1 MELATTR
8 QASAFFGWLIR
19 KLLMMKTPIRILCAA
34 VAALNLLCSGAA
46 LAQIRIGQT
55 SALTGPAS
63 AAVNEINI
71 GAKLYLNWVNA
82 DGGINGQAIEL
93 VSLDDT
99 NKAPVASEN
108 AAQLIA
114 DQRVVALFLSRGT
127 PQTQAILPHLAQG
140 KIVLIAPS
148 TGAMALHNPVNPW
161 VFNVRASYQRE
172 AEAVVRHMGLTGLD
186 KLAVLYVNDSFG
198 EDAIQG
204 AMKVFK
210 EANATPPMVQAVER
224 EKPNYAA
231 LMPKLTALKPLGV
244 LIIGSPTSVT
254 AGIQAMR
261 QAGLRATVAT
271 LSNNAAGGF
280 ITGLGPDPG
289 SVIVS
294 QVFPSER
301 RLAVPM
307 IAEASRLAA
316 AQKVANLT
324 PAMIEGYAAAKVLVA
339 GLRRAEKESKVITRL
354 SLKRALE
361 SLDRIDIGGLE
372 ISYSPTDHTGLD
384 FADLSI
390 IGADGTFRR

>member
-1 MELATTR
+1 MT
-8 QASAFFGWLIR
+8 
-19 KLLMMKTPIRILCAA
+19 MKTPMLCVAI
-34 VAALNLLCSGAA
+34 AALNFLCSGAA
-46 LAQIRIGQT
+46 LGQIRIGQT

-71 GAKLYLNWVNA
+71 GAKMYLNAVNA
-82 DGGINGQAIEL
+82 EGGIGGQQIEM
-93 VSLDDT
+93 VSLDDN
-99 NKAPVASEN
+99 NKAPAAAEN
-108 AAQLIA
+108 ATQLIN

-127 PQTQAILPHLAQG
+127 PQTQAMLPQLAQG

-148 TGAMALHNPVNPW
+148 TGAMALHHPVNPW

-172 AEAVVRHMGLTGLD
+172 AEAVVRHLGLTGLD
-186 KLAVLYVNDSFG
+186 KLVLLYVNDSFG

-210 EANATPPMVQAVER
+210 EANVKPAMMQSVDR

-231 LMPKLTALKPLGV
+231 LIPKLTELKPLGV

-254 AGIQAMR
+254 AGIHAMR
-261 QAGLRATVAT
+261 AAGLKATVAT

-280 ITGLGPDPG
+280 ITGLGPDAG

-316 AQKVANLT
+316 AQKVTHLT

-339 GLRRAEKESKVITRL
+339 GLRRAEKESKVVTRG

-361 SLDRIDIGGLE
+361 SLDRFDIGGLE
-372 ISYSPTDHTGLD
+372 ISYSATDHTGLD
-384 FADLSI
+384 FADLSM
-390 IGADGTFRR
+390 IGPDGTFRR

>member
-1 MELATTR
+1 
-8 QASAFFGWLIR
+8 
-19 KLLMMKTPIRILCAA
+19 MKTPMLCVAL
-34 VAALNLLCSGAA
+34 AALNFLCSGAA
-46 LAQIRIGQT
+46 LGQIRIGQT

-71 GAKLYLNWVNA
+71 GAKMYLNAVNA
-82 DGGINGQAIEL
+82 EGGIGGQQIEM
-93 VSLDDT
+93 VSLDDN
-99 NKAPVASEN
+99 NKAPAAAEN
-108 AAQLIA
+108 ATQLIN

-127 PQTQAILPHLAQG
+127 PQTQAMLPQLAQG

-148 TGAMALHNPVNPW
+148 TGAMALHQPVNPW

-172 AEAVVRHMGLTGLD
+172 AEAVVRHLGLTGLD
-186 KLAVLYVNDSFG
+186 KLVLLYVNDSFG

-210 EANATPPMVQAVER
+210 EANVKPAMMQSVDR

-231 LMPKLTALKPLGV
+231 LIPKLTELKPLGV

-254 AGIQAMR
+254 AGIHAMR
-261 QAGLRATVAT
+261 AAGLKATVAT

-280 ITGLGPDPG
+280 IAGLGPDAG

-316 AQKVANLT
+316 AQKVTHLT

-339 GLRRAEKESKVITRL
+339 GLRRAEKESKVVTRV

-361 SLDRIDIGGLE
+361 SLDRFDIGGLE
-372 ISYSPTDHTGLD
+372 ISYSATDHTGLD
-384 FADLSI
+384 FADLSM
-390 IGADGTFRR
+390 IGPDGTFRR

>member
-1 MELATTR
+1 
-8 QASAFFGWLIR
+8 
-19 KLLMMKTPIRILCAA
+19 MMKTYIRMLCAA
-34 VAALNLLCSGAA
+34 VAALTLLCSGAA
-46 LAQIRIGQT
+46 HAQIRIGQT

-99 NKAPVASEN
+99 NKAPAAAEN

-210 EANATPPMVQAVER
+210 EANVTPAMVQAVER

-231 LMPKLTALKPLGV
+231 LMPKLTELKPLGV

-254 AGIQAMR
+254 AGIHAMR

-280 ITGLGPDPG
+280 VTGLGPDPG

-316 AQKVANLT
+316 AQKVAHLT

-361 SLDRIDIGGLE
+361 SLDRFDIGGLE

-384 FADLSI
+384 FADLSM

>member
-1 MELATTR
+1 
-8 QASAFFGWLIR
+8 
-19 KLLMMKTPIRILCAA
+19 MKTPIRLLGTA
-34 VAALNLLCSGAA
+34 VAVLTLLCSGAA

-63 AAVNEINI
+63 SAVNEINI
-71 GAKLYLNWVNA
+71 GAKLYLNAVNA
-82 DGGINGQAIEL
+82 DGGINGQSIEL
-93 VSLDDT
+93 VSLDDN
-99 NKAPVASEN
+99 NKAPAAAEN
-108 AAQLIA
+108 ATQLIN

-127 PQTQAILPHLAQG
+127 PQTQAMLPQLAHG

-172 AEAVVRHMGLTGLD
+172 AEAVVRHLGLTGLD

-210 EANATPPMVQAVER
+210 EANVKPAMMQSLDR

-231 LMPKLTALKPLGV
+231 LMPKLAELKPLGV

-254 AGIQAMR
+254 TGIRAMR
-261 QAGLRATVAT
+261 AAGLRATVAT

-280 ITGLGPDPG
+280 ITGLGADA
-289 SVIVS
+289 SNVIVS

-316 AQKVANLT
+316 AHKSPPLT
-324 PAMIEGYAAAKVLVA
+324 PAMIEGFAAAKVLVA

-361 SLDRIDIGGLE
+361 SLERYDIGGLE
-372 ISYSPTDHTGLD
+372 ISYSAADHSGLD

>member
-1 MELATTR
+1 M
-8 QASAFFGWLIR
+8 SSPIR
-19 KLLMMKTPIRILCAA
+19 KLCGAL
-34 VAALNLLCSGAA
+34 AALSLLFCGAVS
-46 LAQIRIGQT
+46 AQIRIGQT
-55 SALTGPAS
+55 SALTGPAA

-71 GAKLYLNWVNA
+71 GAKLYLNAVNA
-82 DGGINGQAIEL
+82 DGGINGQSIEL
-93 VSLDDT
+93 VSLDDN
-99 NKAPVASEN
+99 NKAPAAAEN
-108 AAQLIA
+108 AEKLIA

-127 PQTQAILPHLAQG
+127 PQTQAILPHLATG
-140 KIVLIAPS
+140 RIPLIAPS

-172 AEAVVRHMGLTGLD
+172 AETVVRHLGLTGLD
-186 KLAVLYVNDSFG
+186 KVALLYVNDSFG

-210 EANATPPMVQAVER
+210 QASITPALVQSVDR
-224 EKPNYAA
+224 EKPNYAG
-231 LMPKLTALKPLGV
+231 LMPKLLELKPLGIV
-244 LIIGSPTSVT
+244 IIGSPTSVT
-254 AGIQAMR
+254 AGIKAMR
-261 QAGLRATVAT
+261 AAGVRATVAT

-280 ITGLGPDPG
+280 IKDLGDDAG

-316 AQKVANLT
+316 TQKVAQLT
-324 PAMIEGYAAAKVLVA
+324 PAMIEGFAAAKVLVA
-339 GLRRAEKESKVITRL
+339 GLRRAEKESKVITRQ
-354 SLKRALE
+354 SLKRGLE
-361 SLDRIDIGGLE
+361 SLERYDIGGLE
-372 ISYSPTDHTGLD
+372 ITYSPTDHSGLD

>member
-1 MELATTR
+1 MT
-8 QASAFFGWLIR
+8 
-19 KLLMMKTPIRILCAA
+19 MKTPMLCVAL
-34 VAALNLLCSGAA
+34 AALNFLCSGAA
-46 LAQIRIGQT
+46 LGQIRIGQT

-71 GAKLYLNWVNA
+71 GAKMYLNAVNA
-82 DGGINGQAIEL
+82 EGGIGGQQIEM
-93 VSLDDT
+93 VSLDDN
-99 NKAPVASEN
+99 NKAPAAAEN
-108 AAQLIA
+108 ATQLIN

-127 PQTQAILPHLAQG
+127 PQTQAMLPQLAQG

-148 TGAMALHNPVNPW
+148 TGAMALHQPVNPW

-172 AEAVVRHMGLTGLD
+172 AEAVVRHLGLTGLD
-186 KLAVLYVNDSFG
+186 KLVLLYVNDSFG

-210 EANATPPMVQAVER
+210 EANVKPAMMQSVDR

-231 LMPKLTALKPLGV
+231 LIPKLTELKPLGV

-254 AGIQAMR
+254 AGIHAMR
-261 QAGLRATVAT
+261 AAGLKATVAT

-280 ITGLGPDPG
+280 IAGLGPDAG

-316 AQKVANLT
+316 AQKVTHLT

-339 GLRRAEKESKVITRL
+339 GLRRAEKESKVVTRV

-361 SLDRIDIGGLE
+361 SLDRFDIGGLE
-372 ISYSPTDHTGLD
+372 ISYSATDHTGLD
-384 FADLSI
+384 FADLSM
-390 IGADGTFRR
+390 IGPDGTFRR

>member
-1 MELATTR
+1 
-8 QASAFFGWLIR
+8 
-19 KLLMMKTPIRILCAA
+19 MKTPMLCVAI
-34 VAALNLLCSGAA
+34 AALNFLCSGAA
-46 LAQIRIGQT
+46 LGQIRIGQT

-71 GAKLYLNWVNA
+71 GAKMYLNAVNA
-82 DGGINGQAIEL
+82 EGGIGGQQIEM
-93 VSLDDT
+93 VSLDDN
-99 NKAPVASEN
+99 NKAPAAAEN
-108 AAQLIA
+108 ATQLIN

-127 PQTQAILPHLAQG
+127 PQTQAMLPQLAQG

-148 TGAMALHNPVNPW
+148 TGAMALHQPVNPW

-172 AEAVVRHMGLTGLD
+172 AEAVVRHLGLTGLD
-186 KLAVLYVNDSFG
+186 KLVLLYVNDSFG

-210 EANATPPMVQAVER
+210 EANVKPAMMQSVDR

-231 LMPKLTALKPLGV
+231 LIPKLTELKPLGV

-254 AGIQAMR
+254 AGIHAMR
-261 QAGLRATVAT
+261 AAGLKATVAT

-280 ITGLGPDPG
+280 IAGLGPDAG

-316 AQKVANLT
+316 AQKVTHLT

-339 GLRRAEKESKVITRL
+339 GLRRAEKESKVVTRV

-361 SLDRIDIGGLE
+361 SLDRFDIGGLE
-372 ISYSPTDHTGLD
+372 ISYSATDHTGLD
-384 FADLSI
+384 FADLSM
-390 IGADGTFRR
+390 IGPDGTFRR

>member
-1 MELATTR
+1 
-8 QASAFFGWLIR
+8 
-19 KLLMMKTPIRILCAA
+19 MKTPMLCVAL
-34 VAALNLLCSGAA
+34 AALNFLCSGAA
-46 LAQIRIGQT
+46 LGQIRIGQT

-71 GAKLYLNWVNA
+71 GAKMYLNAVNA
-82 DGGINGQAIEL
+82 EGGIGGQQIEM
-93 VSLDDT
+93 VSLDDN
-99 NKAPVASEN
+99 NKAPAAAEN
-108 AAQLIA
+108 ATQLIN

-127 PQTQAILPHLAQG
+127 PQTQAMLPQLAQG

-148 TGAMALHNPVNPW
+148 TGAMALHQPVNPW

-172 AEAVVRHMGLTGLD
+172 AEAVVRHLGLTGLD
-186 KLAVLYVNDSFG
+186 KLVLLYVNDSFG

-210 EANATPPMVQAVER
+210 EANVKPAMMQSVDR

-231 LMPKLTALKPLGV
+231 LIPKLTELKPLGV
-244 LIIGSPTSVT
+244 VIIGSPTSVT
-254 AGIQAMR
+254 AGIHAMR
-261 QAGLRATVAT
+261 AAGLKATVAT

-280 ITGLGPDPG
+280 ITGLGPDAG

-316 AQKVANLT
+316 AQKVTHLT

-339 GLRRAEKESKVITRL
+339 GLRRAEKENKVVTRL

-361 SLDRIDIGGLE
+361 SLDRFDIGGLE
-372 ISYSPTDHTGLD
+372 ISYSATDHTGLD
-384 FADLSI
+384 FADLSM
-390 IGADGTFRR
+390 IGPDGTFRR

>member
-1 MELATTR
+1 MT
-8 QASAFFGWLIR
+8 
-19 KLLMMKTPIRILCAA
+19 MKTPMLCVAL
-34 VAALNLLCSGAA
+34 AALNFLCSGAA
-46 LAQIRIGQT
+46 LGQIRIGQT

-71 GAKLYLNWVNA
+71 GAKMYLNAVNA
-82 DGGINGQAIEL
+82 EGGIGGQQIEM
-93 VSLDDT
+93 VSLDDN
-99 NKAPVASEN
+99 NKAPAAAEN
-108 AAQLIA
+108 ATQLIN

-127 PQTQAILPHLAQG
+127 PQTQAMLPQLAQG

-148 TGAMALHNPVNPW
+148 TGAMALHHPVNPW

-172 AEAVVRHMGLTGLD
+172 AEAVVRHLGLTGLD
-186 KLAVLYVNDSFG
+186 KLVLLYVNDSFG

-210 EANATPPMVQAVER
+210 EANVKPAMMQSVDR

-231 LMPKLTALKPLGV
+231 LIPKLTELKPLGV
-244 LIIGSPTSVT
+244 VIIGSPTSVT
-254 AGIQAMR
+254 AGIHAMR
-261 QAGLRATVAT
+261 AAGLKATVAT

-280 ITGLGPDPG
+280 IAGLGPDAG

-316 AQKVANLT
+316 AQKVTHLT

-339 GLRRAEKESKVITRL
+339 GLRRAEKESKVVTRV

-361 SLDRIDIGGLE
+361 SLDRFDIGGLE
-372 ISYSPTDHTGLD
+372 ISYSATDHTGLD
-384 FADLSI
+384 FADLSM
-390 IGADGTFRR
+390 IGPDGTFRR

>member
-1 MELATTR
+1 
-8 QASAFFGWLIR
+8 
-19 KLLMMKTPIRILCAA
+19 MKTPMLCVAL
-34 VAALNLLCSGAA
+34 AALNFLCSGAA
-46 LAQIRIGQT
+46 LGQIRIGQT

-71 GAKLYLNWVNA
+71 GAKMYLNAVNA
-82 DGGINGQAIEL
+82 EGGIGGQQIEM
-93 VSLDDT
+93 VSLDDN
-99 NKAPVASEN
+99 NKAPAAAEN
-108 AAQLIA
+108 ATQLIN

-127 PQTQAILPHLAQG
+127 PQTQAMLPQLAQG

-148 TGAMALHNPVNPW
+148 TGAMALHHPVNPW

-172 AEAVVRHMGLTGLD
+172 AEAVVRHLGLTGLD
-186 KLAVLYVNDSFG
+186 KLVLLYVNDSFG

-210 EANATPPMVQAVER
+210 EANVKPAMMQSVDR

-231 LMPKLTALKPLGV
+231 LIPKLTELKPLGV
-244 LIIGSPTSVT
+244 VIIGSPTSVT
-254 AGIQAMR
+254 AGIHAMR
-261 QAGLRATVAT
+261 AAGLKATVAT

-280 ITGLGPDPG
+280 IAGLGPDAG

-316 AQKVANLT
+316 AQKVTHLT

-339 GLRRAEKESKVITRL
+339 GLRRAEKESKVVTRG

-361 SLDRIDIGGLE
+361 SLDRFDIGGLE
-372 ISYSPTDHTGLD
+372 ISYSATDHTGLD
-384 FADLSI
+384 FADLSM
-390 IGADGTFRR
+390 IGPDGTFRR

>member
-1 MELATTR
+1 
-8 QASAFFGWLIR
+8 
-19 KLLMMKTPIRILCAA
+19 MKTPMLCVAL
-34 VAALNLLCSGAA
+34 AALNFLCSGAA
-46 LAQIRIGQT
+46 LGQIRIGQT

-71 GAKLYLNWVNA
+71 GAKMYLNAVNA
-82 DGGINGQAIEL
+82 EGGIGGQQIEM
-93 VSLDDT
+93 VSLDDN
-99 NKAPVASEN
+99 NKAPAAAEN
-108 AAQLIA
+108 ATQLIN

-127 PQTQAILPHLAQG
+127 PQTQAMLPQLAQG

-148 TGAMALHNPVNPW
+148 TGAMALHHPVNPW

-172 AEAVVRHMGLTGLD
+172 AEAVVRHLGLTGLD
-186 KLAVLYVNDSFG
+186 KLVLLYVNDSFG

-210 EANATPPMVQAVER
+210 EANVKPAMMQSVDR

-231 LMPKLTALKPLGV
+231 LIPKLTELKPLGV

-254 AGIQAMR
+254 AGIHAMR
-261 QAGLRATVAT
+261 AAGLKATVAT

-280 ITGLGPDPG
+280 IAGLGPDAG

-316 AQKVANLT
+316 AQKVTHLT

-339 GLRRAEKESKVITRL
+339 GLRRAEKESKVVTRG

-361 SLDRIDIGGLE
+361 SLDRFDIGGLE
-372 ISYSPTDHTGLD
+372 ISYSATDHTGLD
-384 FADLSI
+384 FADLSM
-390 IGADGTFRR
+390 IGPDGTFRR

>member
-1 MELATTR
+1 MTP
-8 QASAFFGWLIR
+8 
-19 KLLMMKTPIRILCAA
+19 PIRLLCAA
-34 VAALNLLCSGAA
+34 AAALTLTLGSGAA

-71 GAKLYLNWVNA
+71 GAKLYINAVNA
-82 DGGINGQAIEL
+82 DGGINGQKIEL
-93 VSLDDT
+93 VSLDDN
-99 NKAPVASEN
+99 NKAPAAAEN
-108 AAQLIA
+108 ATQLIN
-114 DQRVVALFLSRGT
+114 DERVVALFLSRGT
-127 PQTQAILPHLAQG
+127 PQTQAMLPQLAQG

-148 TGAMALHNPVNPW
+148 TGAMALHHPVNPW

-172 AEAVVRHMGLTGLD
+172 AEAVIRHMGLTGLD
-186 KLAVLYVNDSFG
+186 KVALIYVNDSFG

-204 AMKVFK
+204 AMKVYK
-210 EANATPPMVQAVER
+210 EANAKPSLVQAVDR

-231 LMPKLTALKPLGV
+231 VIPKLAELRPLGV

-261 QAGLRATVAT
+261 AAGIKATVAT

-280 ITGLGPDPG
+280 IAGLGPDAG

-307 IAEASRLAA
+307 IAEASRLQA
-316 AQKVANLT
+316 AQKTPPLT
-324 PAMIEGYAAAKVLVA
+324 PAMIEGFAAAKVLVA
-339 GLRRAEKESKVITRL
+339 GLRRAERDSKVITRQ

-361 SLDRIDIGGLE
+361 SLERFDLGGLE
-372 ISYSPTDHTGLD
+372 ITYSPVDHTGLD

-390 IGADGTFRR
+390 IGPDGTFRR

>member
-1 MELATTR
+1 
-8 QASAFFGWLIR
+8 
-19 KLLMMKTPIRILCAA
+19 MKTPMLCVAL
-34 VAALNLLCSGAA
+34 AALNFLCSGAA
-46 LAQIRIGQT
+46 LGQIRIGQT

-71 GAKLYLNWVNA
+71 GAKMYLNAVNA
-82 DGGINGQAIEL
+82 EGGIGGQQIEM
-93 VSLDDT
+93 VSLDDN
-99 NKAPVASEN
+99 NKAPAAAEN
-108 AAQLIA
+108 ATQLIN

-127 PQTQAILPHLAQG
+127 PQTQAMLPQLAQG

-148 TGAMALHNPVNPW
+148 TGAMALHHPVNPW

-172 AEAVVRHMGLTGLD
+172 AEAVVRHLGLTGLD
-186 KLAVLYVNDSFG
+186 KLVLLYVNDSFG

-210 EANATPPMVQAVER
+210 EANVKPAMMQSVDR

-231 LMPKLTALKPLGV
+231 LIPKLTELKPLGV

-254 AGIQAMR
+254 AGIHAMR
-261 QAGLRATVAT
+261 AAGLKATVAT

-280 ITGLGPDPG
+280 ITGLGPDAG

-316 AQKVANLT
+316 AQKVTHLT

-339 GLRRAEKESKVITRL
+339 GLRRAEKESKVVTRG

-361 SLDRIDIGGLE
+361 SLDRFDIGGLE
-372 ISYSPTDHTGLD
+372 ISYSATDHTGLD
-384 FADLSI
+384 FADLSM
-390 IGADGTFRR
+390 IGPDGTFRR

>member
-1 MELATTR
+1 MRLPFR
-8 QASAFFGWLIR
+8 
-19 KLLMMKTPIRILCAA
+19 MLCGA
-34 VAALNLLCSGAA
+34 VAALSLSLSGAA
-46 LAQIRIGQT
+46 FAQIRIGQT
-55 SALTGPAS
+55 SALTGPAA

-71 GAKLYLNWVNA
+71 GAKLYLNAVNA
-82 DGGINGQAIEL
+82 DGGINGQLIEL

-99 NKAPVASEN
+99 NKAPAAAEN
-108 AAQLIA
+108 AEKLIA

-127 PQTQAILPHLAQG
+127 PQTQAILPHLATG
-140 KIVLIAPS
+140 KIPLIAPS

-172 AEAVVRHMGLTGLD
+172 AETVVRHLGLTGLD
-186 KLAVLYVNDSFG
+186 KIALLYVNDSFG

-210 EANATPPMVQAVER
+210 QASITPAMLQSVDR

-231 LMPKLTALKPLGV
+231 LIPKLVELKPLGIV
-244 LIIGSPTSVT
+244 IIGSPTSVT
-254 AGIQAMR
+254 AGIKAIR
-261 QAGLRATVAT
+261 AAGLRATVAT

-280 ITGLGPDPG
+280 VTGLGEDAG

-316 AQKVANLT
+316 AQKVTQLT
-324 PAMIEGYAAAKVLVA
+324 PAMIEGFAAAKVLVA
-339 GLRRAEKESKVITRL
+339 GLRRAEKESKSITRL
-354 SLKRALE
+354 SLKRGLE
-361 SLDRIDIGGLE
+361 SLERYDIGGLE
-372 ISYSPTDHTGLD
+372 ITYSPTDHSGLD

>member
-1 MELATTR
+1 
-8 QASAFFGWLIR
+8 
-19 KLLMMKTPIRILCAA
+19 MMKAPIRMLCGA
-34 VAALNLLCSGAA
+34 VVALGLLYTGAA

-71 GAKLYLNWVNA
+71 GAKLYLNAVNA
-82 DGGINGQAIEL
+82 DGGINGQPIEL
-93 VSLDDT
+93 VSLDDN
-99 NKAPVASEN
+99 NKAPAAAEN

-127 PQTQAILPHLAQG
+127 PQTQAILPHLATG
-140 KIVLIAPS
+140 RIPLIAPS
-148 TGAMALHNPVNPW
+148 TGAMALHSPVNPW

-172 AEAVVRHMGLTGLD
+172 AEAVVRHLGLTGLD
-186 KLAVLYVNDSFG
+186 KLALLYVNDSFG

-204 AMKVFK
+204 AMKVYK
-210 EANATPPMVQAVER
+210 EASAKPALVQSLDR

-231 LMPKLTALKPLGV
+231 IIPRLTELKPLGV

-254 AGIQAMR
+254 AGIHAMR
-261 QAGLRATVAT
+261 AAGLRATVAT

-280 ITGLGPDPG
+280 ITGLGPDAG

-316 AQKVANLT
+316 AQKSPPLT
-324 PAMIEGYAAAKVLVA
+324 PAMIEGFAAAQVLVA
-339 GLRRAEKESKVITRL
+339 GLRRAEKESKVVTRL

-361 SLDRIDIGGLE
+361 SLDRFDIGGLE
-372 ISYSPTDHTGLD
+372 ISYGPNDHSGLD

>member
-1 MELATTR
+1 MN
-8 QASAFFGWLIR
+8 
-19 KLLMMKTPIRILCAA
+19 TPIRLLCAAA
-34 VAALNLLCSGAA
+34 VAALALLNAGTA

-71 GAKLYLNWVNA
+71 GAKLYINAVNA
-82 DGGINGQAIEL
+82 EGGINGQKIEI
-93 VSLDDT
+93 VSLDDN
-99 NKAPVASEN
+99 NKAPAAAEN
-108 AAQLIA
+108 TTQLIN
-114 DQRVVALFLSRGT
+114 DERVVALFLSRGT
-127 PQTQAILPHLAQG
+127 PQTQAMLPQLAQG

-148 TGAMALHNPVNPW
+148 TGAMALHTPVNPW

-186 KLAVLYVNDSFG
+186 KIALIYVNDSFG

-204 AMKVFK
+204 AMKVYK
-210 EANATPPMVQAVER
+210 EANAKPAMVEKVDR

-231 LMPKLTALKPLGV
+231 IMPKLAELKPLGV

-254 AGIQAMR
+254 AGIHAMR
-261 QAGLRATVAT
+261 AAGVKATVAT

-280 ITGLGPDPG
+280 INGLGPDAG

-307 IAEASRLAA
+307 IAEASRLQA
-316 AQKVANLT
+316 AQKTPPLT
-324 PAMIEGYAAAKVLVA
+324 PAMIEGFAAAKVLVA
-339 GLRRAEKESKVITRL
+339 GLRRAERDSKAITRQ

-361 SLDRIDIGGLE
+361 SMERYDIGGLE
-372 ISYSPTDHTGLD
+372 ITYSSTDHTGLD

-390 IGADGTFRR
+390 VGPDGTFRR